1 MRVLGLGLRVFGLG
15 GVGFG
20 WVGWQ
25 WGLHLTWKWRCGNAG
40 GAGEPDGGSRSGRPM
55 LRS

>member
-1 MRVLGLGLRVFGLG
+1 MGLGLRVLGLE

-40 GAGEPDGGSRSGRPM
+40 GAGEPDGGSRSERPM
-55 LRS
+55 SR